1 MIFIIFLSKK
11 TFLFLPNKNLVIGLI
26 ALSLLGN
33 SIKNINR
40 ILDHDHNDQLM
51 PVIPK
56 IIYSSNKN
64 EQFELNKPISDPNVA
79 KSDYCWNVPS
89 LCRISG
95 FEDLNVF
102 KLKGYLI
109 IKKNNLTFN

>member
-1 MIFIIFLSKK
+1 MIIMINLCH
-11 TFLFLPNKNLVIGLI
+11 LFQI
-26 ALSLLGN
+26 
-33 SIKNINR
+33 
-40 ILDHDHNDQLM
+40 
-51 PVIPK
+51 

-95 FEDLNVF
+95 FEDLNIF
-102 KLKGYLI
+102 KVKGYLI
-109 IKKNNLTFN
+109 IKKNNLTFT